1 MSVVSRR
8 HALTALVASGL
19 APAILRGRYRLFAQQ
34 SATYSARAIGL
45 VQSSV
50 VIDLL
55 NQFQFPDYRVRPPK
69 SEQWLNDPH
78 TFTAEDAARYKAS
91 GITVFCLGTGA
102 DTYDDAMKFM
112 AQWNGFLAV
121 QSDTFMRIDRA
132 ADIARAKAE
141 RKIGRAH
148 V

>member
-1 MSVVSRR
+1 M
-8 HALTALVASGL
+8 
-19 APAILRGRYRLFAQQ
+19 
-34 SATYSARAIGL
+34 
-45 VQSSV
+45 QSSV

-102 DTYDDAMKFM
+102 DTYDLRAR
-112 AQWNGFLAV
+112 LA
-121 QSDTFMRIDRA
+121 
-132 ADIARAKAE
+132 
-141 RKIGRAH
+141 
-148 V
+148 